1 MSKTWCNHRSR
12 YCLLVSVGIVLLVS
26 GTALA
31 QVWDPVRVQM
41 MPVGSTLE
49 LPMVSE
55 RVAIDIDGQHATTKL
70 QQTFHNGTGMS
81 VEGRYTLWAGFGA
94 RANGFAYW
102 NGEQKIVGEVFE
114 KETARQIY
122 QRVVNRRRDPGLLEE
137 KGEGEFS
144 FAVAPIVPNEDKR
157 VEVTYSRWLN
167 RRNGVVDVV
176 APMSRDDAE
185 IEVTI
190 TDRRELKGFASSTHE
205 IEVKR
210 LASGKVLVRAKKAR
224 RNAQAFAL
232 KYEVVERPW
241 TVDAYVHRNKGEDAF
256 FVLTLGVPANLQR
269 AALPKDVTLVI
280 DRSGSM
286 LGEKLKQAR
295 EACIAILK
303 QLGEKDR
310 VNVMLFDDQV
320 ERLFRAPEPVTAQT
334 RGRAMEYVELARE
347 GGGTNLDAALVAAL
361 SAQVDGPQPRVVLF
375 FTDGQSTPDPVIK
388 AATEDK
394 HDVRVFTIGLGRDI
408 NKSLLSRLAS
418 LKRGR
423 FTYIP
428 EAANIEREVA
438 TLYSRIES
446 PLLIDFFLES
456 KNATLMNMYPRVLP
470 DLFNNDE
477 LVIAG
482 RVHGKGTVDFNLS
495 AKEGSKL
502 VIHRTE
508 VTLSDEMVRPW
519 VGRLW
524 AKSRIDDLLDEI
536 SLKGPNKELS
546 DEVTELALAYNFA
559 TPYTSFLAIPASELD
574 AISANQMSNARAR
587 KQEIMKRKSGATAL
601 AESEAGMKSGAPV
614 VATAPVAAA
623 PVPARVSRSTE
634 QLADDSDDVEPLSRH
649 DIVMD
654 DSSSVPQGVKEL
666 ERSERRGGCAS
677 CNLAGRPNQ
686 DPEYLGLLLV
696 ASLAFVLRRRRK
708 G

>member
-1 MSKTWCNHRSR
+1 
-12 YCLLVSVGIVLLVS
+12 VGAAFVVS

-41 MPVGSTLE
+41 IPVGSTLE
-49 LPMVSE
+49 LPMVAE
-55 RVAIDIDGQHATTKL
+55 HVTIDIDGQHATTKL

-114 KETARQIY
+114 KETARQVY

-137 KGEGEFS
+137 KGDGEFS
-144 FAVAPIVPNEDKR
+144 FAVAPIVPDEKKR
-157 VEVTYSRWLN
+157 VEVSYSRWLP

-176 APMSRDDAE
+176 APMSRNDTE

-210 LASGKVLVRAKKAR
+210 LASGKMIVRTKKAR

-241 TVDAYVHRNKGEDAF
+241 TVDAYVHRNKGEDAY
-256 FVLTLGVPANLQR
+256 FVLTLGAPASLQR
-269 AALPKDVTLVI
+269 VALPKDVTLVI

-286 LGEKLKQAR
+286 LGEKLNQAR

-310 VNVMLFDDQV
+310 VNVMLFDDTV

-334 RGRAMEYVELARE
+334 RARAMEYVELVRE

-375 FTDGQSTPDPVIK
+375 FTDGQSLPDPVIK
-388 AATEDK
+388 AATDDK

-408 NKSLLSRLAS
+408 NKSLLSRLAA

-438 TLYSRIES
+438 ALYSRIES

-477 LVIAG
+477 LVITG
-482 RVHGKGTVDFNLS
+482 RLHGKGTVDFTLT
-495 AKEGSKL
+495 AKEGGKL
-502 VIHRTE
+502 VTHRTE
-508 VTLSDEMVRPW
+508 VALSDEMARPW
-519 VGRLW
+519 VGRMW
-524 AKSRIDDLLDEI
+524 AKLRIDDLLDEI

-574 AISANQMSNARAR
+574 AVSANQLSNARAR
-587 KQEIMKRKSGATAL
+587 KQEVMKRKSGSVAL
-601 AESEAGMKSGAPV
+601 ADSETAKAHDPMMASAGAKSRAPVGDSDRVAAHNSPPPSPSLVSESAQDVDGEAG
-614 VATAPVAAA
+614 
-623 PVPARVSRSTE
+623 
-634 QLADDSDDVEPLSRH
+634 DVDMLSRVTE
-649 DIVMD
+649 DRA
-654 DSSSVPQGVKEL
+654 SVPLAKM
-666 ERSERRGGCAS
+666 ERGEARRGGCAS
-677 CNLAGRPNQ
+677 CSLGGRDLNADSQ
-686 DPEYLGLLLV
+686 YLGLLLL
-696 ASLAFVLRRRRK
+696 ASLALVLRRRRDR
-708 G
+708 